1 MTAQAPP
8 TGLVIASGNAGK
20 VREFAALLADLG
32 LEVRP
37 QPEGLEVEE
46 TGATFAENARLKAAA
61 VARATGCW
69 ALADDSGLS
78 VDALGGAPGVHSARY
93 ADNDA
98 ARIARLLDELAA
110 AEADSKADSKAEA
123 NARSAR
129 FSAALALADPGG
141 AVVLEVEGHCPGTIL
156 EAPRGEGG
164 FGYDPVFFVPEAGL
178 SFAEMPHS
186 QKAALG
192 HRGRAFAALR
202 PQLEALLQQ
211 GTIEAAAQERQ

>member
-46 TGATFAENARLKAAA
+46 TGATFAENARLKAVA

-110 AEADSKADSKAEA
+110 AETRNDEAD
-123 NARSAR
+123 ARSAR

-178 SFAEMPHS
+178 SFAEMPRS
-186 QKAALG
+186 QKATLG

-211 GTIEAAAQERQ
+211 GAIEAAAQERQ